1 MRGAVVT
8 CVLAL
13 GLMFGCGGMA
23 AGQNSAQITEQKRV
37 IADLEKKIAAQ
48 EQEITKLRKGRAS
61 SEEQVRRLARQINSR
76 TQLLD
81 ATERE
86 AGQLREEIARKDS
99 VAGDLATRLERGRA
113 QYAEMV
119 REAYR
124 NYRHNNYLTYLF
136 SARDFADV
144 ARRLANLRAV
154 AAVRGRKLAELRTLG
169 EQLRTEQQ
177 ELGRRRESLD
187 SVARRIT
194 AQRAKLERDTRNARA
209 NISNLSK
216 REKAALRRK
225 EAQEQELDAAI
236 AALRK
241 LTKGNK
247 EGASFTARTS
257 GLHLP
262 VVGGRVKRY
271 KENMAEI
278 TGAKGA
284 RVISIYEGKVVE
296 VKRNRITDKYDV
308 FVAHGE
314 YITSYANLGTVRV
327 TKGQKVGRDETLGTV
342 GASVD
347 IGTMETEYRLV
358 FGIYPP
364 DPKQRMSAA
373 NCFKR

>member
-8 CVLAL
+8 CVLVL